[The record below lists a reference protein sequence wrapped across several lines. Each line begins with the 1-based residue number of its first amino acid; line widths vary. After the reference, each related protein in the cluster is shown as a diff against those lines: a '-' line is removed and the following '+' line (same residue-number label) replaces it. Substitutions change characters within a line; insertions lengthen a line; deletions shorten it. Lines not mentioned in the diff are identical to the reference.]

1 MQYSVLIV
9 LIQTECYSAILKPFL
24 SLIEGHITTTLTQ
37 LREPVVWCDLASKLA
52 IRKSFSYKFYMTVKL
67 ITGPNVFFY
76 LGVNMSFSW
85 LRLGFTTVECVWGST
100 TGTVVFLYLRFR
112 HLKLNFC
119 LVSGHLTISPCS
131 RKKIKRNI

>member
-76 LGVNMSFSW
+76 LGVNMSFS
-85 LRLGFTTVECVWGST
+85 
-100 TGTVVFLYLRFR
+100 
-112 HLKLNFC
+112 
-119 LVSGHLTISPCS
+119 
-131 RKKIKRNI
+131 